1 MVAINLAKRLSPVKG
16 AGDAYASGNEHR
28 SLITCAVTGSGGT
41 QDRSPHV
48 PRSPHQIADSAT
60 IWLPSCARDAESD
73 AVLATGEQL
82 LIHVSLSTRRACEP
96 ASFIGEATTRFADA
110 HRELRGL
117 GE

>member
-1 MVAINLAKRLSPVKG
+1 MNTEIF
-16 AGDAYASGNEHR
+16 
-28 SLITCAVTGSGGT
+28 ITCAVTGSGGT

-48 PRSPHQIADSAT
+48 PRSPRQIADSAT

-96 ASFIGEATTRFADA
+96 ASFIGEATTRLADA

-117 GE
+117 ASERAMR